1 MHLEGGTC
9 IKKLGGWGQIIERDT
24 YLSEMLNSQLGMK
37 RGGKKAL
44 EDIKGGLTQRRPCHD
59 YDEADDDDDKE
70 EEDYDNDDDEEDDD
84 DGDYDGAVG
93 DDDRSDDDDDGA
105 DAWCQCVSG
114 PGESLSIQNWP
125 YPPHYIHQIHRSS
138 KYTNTH

>member
-59 YDEADDDDDKE
+59 YDEADDDDE
-70 EEDYDNDDDEEDDD
+70 EEDDD
-84 DGDYDGAVG
+84 DDDDGDDGDYD
-93 DDDRSDDDDDGA
+93 DD
-105 DAWCQCVSG
+105 
-114 PGESLSIQNWP
+114 E
-125 YPPHYIHQIHRSS
+125 
-138 KYTNTH
+138 